1 MQLNW
6 RACSPGAQVIYT
18 SSPDP
23 LLLERFDPLAV
34 TFQLT
39 AAPQHGKLTVAGQ
52 TSPVAA
58 GTACAAPMRL
68 HHVRRMCSRLR
79 INKMGHDIWFMQR
92 IALLLSPAL
101 KDLIQQMA

>member
-1 MQLNW
+1 MLAW
-6 RACSPGAQVIYT
+6 AQVIYT

-58 GTACAAPMRL
+58 GTACAAPTQLYLYCTMWEAC
-68 HHVRRMCSRLR
+68 VSRSRSHMPLAR
-79 INKMGHDIWFMQR
+79 GLAAVSSMNR
-92 IALLLSPAL
+92 CLT
-101 KDLIQQMA
+101 

>member
-1 MQLNW
+1 MRLNCRGMLAW
-6 RACSPGAQVIYT
+6 AQVIYT

-68 HHVRRMCSRLR
+68 YCTMW
-79 INKMGHDIWFMQR
+79 KAF
-92 IALLLSPAL
+92 LSDRAVTTW
-101 KDLIQQMA
+101 A

>member
-1 MQLNW
+1 MRLNCRGMLAW
-6 RACSPGAQVIYT
+6 AQVIYT

-68 HHVRRMCSRLR
+68 YCTMWKV
-79 INKMGHDIWFMQR
+79 F
-92 IALLLSPAL
+92 LSGRAVTT
-101 KDLIQQMA
+101 